1 MHRWGCWGDR
11 DGRMVRRLF
20 VGVMV
25 VVIGVGSEENA
36 DGVVVNA
43 SDVGV
48 KARRSNEAVAT
59 V

>member
-1 MHRWGCWGDR
+1 
-11 DGRMVRRLF
+11 MVRRLF
-20 VGVMV
+20 VGMV
-25 VVIGVGSEENA
+25 VMGVEVNG